1 MTYYYHTNT
10 SVNTL
15 TKEAHFFLAPQS
27 AAQRQYEALRA
38 YFVEE
43 LPSHEVARR
52 FSYSPGAFRVLCC
65 QFRRQPFEFF
75 HQRKPGPKSQPKTN
89 AARPLIIALRKQN
102 HSVYDIER
110 ALKTQGTPLSD
121 TAIWEVLR
129 QEGFARLPRRA
140 DEELPQ
146 GLKPEAAA
154 VADRREFALA
164 PARFPTQLGGLL
176 LFLPRLVDCEWP
188 RLVEQARFPGTKMIP
203 ALQALLSLLALKLC
217 SRERKSHVM
226 DLVFDP
232 GLALFA
238 GLNVTPKTTYLSTYS
253 DRVGPKMTEALR
265 AGWLKVLRDHR
276 LAQGQSFNLDFHAIP
291 YFGQDEFVERH
302 YLSKRSRSQKSILVF
317 LAQEADSQVVCYSC
331 ADVPKSRQ
339 PDQVLRF
346 AEFWRRQTGQ
356 LPEELVFDSK
366 LTTFANLSRLNQL
379 NITFMTLRRRSRG
392 LLRQVIN
399 TPRSAWRTVHLD
411 VPHRQYQDPRV
422 FEQRVSLKGY
432 PGPVRQLFITDLGHE
447 EPTVLLTND
456 LKGST
461 AQRITRYAQR
471 MLIENHLADAVDFF
485 HLDALSSAV
494 ALKVDFDVVLTE
506 IATGLYRLMA
516 RQLSGYE
523 TAKARQI
530 YRHFLDTPAQV
541 QISQGCVEVQ
551 LPKRAHNPLL
561 IAAGIG
567 KKPIVIPWWDNYKLA
582 ITFG

>member
-1 MTYYYHTNT
+1 M
-10 SVNTL
+10 L
-15 TKEAHFFLAPQS
+15 TKEARFFLEPQS

-38 YFVEE
+38 RFVQA
-43 LPSHEVARR
+43 LPSQEVARR

-65 QFRRQPFEFF
+65 QFRRQPFDFF
-75 HQRKPGPKSQPKTN
+75 RHRKPGPKTQPKTN

-110 ALKTQGTPLSD
+110 ALKTKGTPLSD

-129 QEGFARLPRRA
+129 QEGFGRLPRRA
-140 DEELPQ
+140 DDERPDHPKPQ
-146 GLKPEAAA
+146 SAA
-154 VADRREFALA
+154 VADRRAFTLA
-164 PARFPTQLGGLL
+164 PGGFPTQLGGLF
-176 LFLPRLVDCEWP
+176 LFLPWLVDCHWP
-188 RLVEQARFPGTKMIP
+188 RLVEQAQFPGTKMIP
-203 ALQALLSLLALKLC
+203 ALQALLCLLGLKLC

-238 GLNVTPKTTYLSTYS
+238 GLNVVPKTTYLSTYS
-253 DRVGPKMTEALR
+253 NRVGPQMTEAFR
-265 AGWLKVLRDHR
+265 AGWLQVLREHQ
-276 LAQGQSFNLDFHAIP
+276 LAAGQSFNLDFHAIP

-331 ADVPKSRQ
+331 ASVPKRAQ

-346 AEFWRRQTGQ
+346 VEFWRAHTGQ
-356 LPEELVFDSK
+356 LPQELVFDSK
-366 LTTFANLSRLNQL
+366 LTTFANLSRLHEQG
-379 NITFMTLRRRSRG
+379 ITFMTLRRRSPG
-392 LLRQVIN
+392 LLRQVVN

-411 VPHRQYQDPRV
+411 VPHRQYQDPKV
-422 FEQRVSLKGY
+422 VEQRVNLKGY
-432 PGPVRQLFITDLGHE
+432 QGQVRQMFITDLGHE
-447 EPTVLLTND
+447 QPTILLTND
-456 LKGST
+456 LESAPAK
-461 AQRITRYAQR
+461 RITRYAQR

-506 IATGLYRLMA
+506 IATGLYRLLA
-516 RQLSGYE
+516 RRLTGYE

-541 QISQGCVEVQ
+541 QIGEQRVEVQ

-561 IAAGIG
+561 IAADVG
-567 KKPIVIPWWDNYKLA
+567 KKETPIPWWDNYKLA

>member
-1 MTYYYHTNT
+1 MTICINT
-10 SVNTL
+10 KESVNTL
-15 TKEAHFFLAPQS
+15 IKETRFFLEPQS

-38 YFVEE
+38 FFVED

-65 QFRRQPFEFF
+65 QFRRQPFDFF
-75 HQRKPGPKSQPKTN
+75 RQRKPGPKTQPKTN
-89 AARPLIIALRKQN
+89 AARPLIMALRKQN

-110 ALKTQGTPLSD
+110 VLKTQGTPLSD

-140 DEELPQ
+140 DDELPDRPR
-146 GLKPEAAA
+146 LETAA
-154 VADRREFALA
+154 VADRREFTLA
-164 PARFPTQLGGLL
+164 PGRFTTQLGGLF
-176 LFLPRLVDCEWP
+176 LFLPWLVDCDWP
-188 RLVEQARFPGTKMIP
+188 ALVRQAKFPGTQMIP
-203 ALQALLSLLALKLC
+203 ALQAMLSLLGLKLC

-238 GLNVTPKTTYLSTYS
+238 GLNVAPKTTYLSTYS
-253 DRVGPKMTEALR
+253 DRVGPNLTEAFR
-265 AGWLKVLRDHR
+265 AGWLRALRGHQ
-276 LAQGQSFNLDFHAIP
+276 LAEGQSFNLDFHAIP

-346 AEFWRRQTGQ
+346 VEFWRQQTGRF
-356 LPEELVFDSK
+356 PEELVFDSK
-366 LTTFANLSRLNQL
+366 LTTFANLSRLHEL
-379 NITFMTLRRRSRG
+379 NITFMTLRRRSPG
-392 LLRQVIN
+392 LLRQVVN

-422 FEQRVSLKGY
+422 VEQRVNLKGY
-432 PGPVRQLFITDLGHE
+432 QGQVRQMFITDLGHE
-447 EPTVLLTND
+447 EPTILLTND
-456 LKGST
+456 LESAAAK
-461 AQRITRYAQR
+461 RITRYAQR

-530 YRHFLDTPAQV
+530 YRHFLDTPAQIEIGD
-541 QISQGCVEVQ
+541 QRVEVQ

-561 IAAGIG
+561 IAAGVG
-567 KKPIVIPWWDNYKLA
+567 KKESAIPWWENFKLA